1 MCLAKQTDDENTS
14 GQKARTELSA
24 SDEHPRRSSR
34 DAIMKGGHVVRDVL
48 DNREKSQQRPKLTGE
63 RNLNT
68 SLAEMRSDQLW
79 TTISRF
85 YMEKRDVLLRDV
97 GRLELEGLL
106 TWKREE
112 SAREKT
118 MALHADQMRSIPGGG
133 GLRRLTRS
141 PIWNAPPAGVW
152 IMSAMQQARPGS
164 WMDMECPLVSVA
176 AAVSMRR
183 PTHIEDVSGLDPTA
197 GFLMNSTHLFKF
209 EFRRTQIEIYIPKP
223 ANSDSTSSG
232 ISSYAKFASD
242 MVRFSV
248 PACP

>member
-133 GLRRLTRS
+133 GGPASPDPIAHLERAAGGCVDYVSDATGPARIMDGHGVSTSISGRS
-141 PIWNAPPAGVW
+141 
-152 IMSAMQQARPGS
+152 
-164 WMDMECPLVSVA
+164 
-176 AAVSMRR
+176 
-183 PTHIEDVSGLDPTA
+183 T

-242 MVRFSV
+242 IVRFSV